1 MIRSDVARVKCFEC
15 LMIIIR
21 NQGGT
26 AEDIRPFLLKKGTF
40 FYLTGNYALK
50 KSVPEMDNTNR

>member
-1 MIRSDVARVKCFEC
+1 MIRSAVARVKCLEC

-26 AEDIRPFLLKKGTF
+26 AEYIRPFLLKERAF
-40 FYLTGNYALK
+40 FVWK
-50 KSVPEMDNTNR
+50 RKIRP

>member
-40 FYLTGNYALK
+40 LFDRKLCFK
-50 KSVPEMDNTNR
+50 EIRP